1 MTELER
7 RLKLTRFLRE
17 ENAMNR
23 VKMKSREEILYG
35 SGKPISSEEL
45 PSVYEGYLNDTG
57 YDRYAARGYAARGE
71 RSSFGTR
78 MALALIL
85 FGLVIYL
92 DKNGTALAG
101 QPIGEFLSQQI
112 SVSMEDR
119 LTAFLQTES
128 RTDDIGR

>member
-45 PSVYEGYLNDTG
+45 PSVYEGYLNDAG
-57 YDRYAARGYAARGE
+57 YDRHAARGE

>member
-35 SGKPISSEEL
+35 SGKPVSSEEL

-57 YDRYAARGYAARGE
+57 YDRYAAQGE
-71 RSSFGTR
+71 RSSFGMR